1 MTRSLP
7 PRSTPPGTTSATR
20 TPHAKPG
27 VASSAMP
34 TPISAP
40 AAVPVAPFTPD
51 GILGVPLAP
60 GRDPKRVVVIRLH
73 AFGDTAITFPL
84 LGALRR
90 RLPGA
95 RLDVVTDVRSAGLF
109 AAHRDVGRVV
119 SFDTRLPRVPKGA
132 AVLLAAL
139 SLRTRGVPAVL
150 DLQRNRWSLFLTRLL
165 SPGAW
170 AGFDRHAPKTAL
182 TRYLDAAD
190 ALGLGRLAPVLS
202 SHARDDLRRAAGERL
217 AREGLAGAPL
227 VCLNPAAGWETRQ
240 WPLGRWVELARR
252 FDARGCR
259 LALLASAPVPPRFAS
274 LRGALEGVLG
284 APLLDFTGRT
294 TAGEALA
301 LLAHAALC
309 VSEDS
314 GLMHL
319 AWVQGI
325 PTLALFGASRS
336 AWSRPEGPRADGFY
350 SEDLSCGACMQPVCA
365 RGDLHCLV
373 RVSVD
378 DVEARAFSLM
388 GVPAAAPAPEIP

>member
-1 MTRSLP
+1 VP
-7 PRSTPPGTTSATR
+7 VP
-20 TPHAKPG
+20 
-27 VASSAMP
+27 
-34 TPISAP
+34 AP
-40 AAVPVAPFTPD
+40 ALVPVAPFTPD
-51 GILGVPLAP
+51 GILGVPLAA
-60 GRDPKRVVVIRLH
+60 GREPKRVVVIRLH

-90 RLPGA
+90 RLPYA
-95 RLDVVTDVRSAGLF
+95 RLDVVTDVRSADLF

-119 SFDTRLPRVPKGA
+119 SFDSRLPKYPKGA

-139 SLRTRGVPAVL
+139 SLRTRKVPAVL

-165 SPGAW
+165 APGAW

-190 ALGLGRLAPVLS
+190 ALGLGRLTPVLAP
-202 SHARDDLRRAAGERL
+202 HARDDLRRAAEERL
-217 AREGLAGAPL
+217 TRAGWDGGPL
-227 VCLNPAAGWETRQ
+227 VCLNPAAGWDTRQ
-240 WPLGRWVELARR
+240 WPLARWVELGKRL
-252 FDARGCR
+252 DARGCR
-259 LALLASAPVPPRFAS
+259 LMLLAAPSVPPRFVALKEALGEA
-274 LRGALEGVLG
+274 LR
-284 APLLDFTGRT
+284 APLLDFAGQT

-301 LLAHAALC
+301 LVAHASLS

-336 AWSRPEGPRADGFY
+336 AWSRPEGPRTDGVY

-365 RGDLHCLV
+365 RGDLHCLM

-378 DVEARAFSLM
+378 DVEARAASLM
-388 GVPAAAPAPEIP
+388 GPPAAEIP